1 MNYLRCLGL
10 DEFTFGLC
18 LADTLP
24 FGEPGDFLD
33 FGDCSDEK
41 KEKNNKIKISY

>member
-10 DEFTFGLC
+10 DAFDFGLV

-24 FGEPGDFLD
+24 FGEPGDFFD
-33 FGDCSDEK
+33 FGDCSVEKGEK
-41 KEKNNKIKISY
+41 KS